1 MLFALFRLV
10 HPEEAKPVVTN
21 LEDISENLPAE
32 GKRGKGQKYDVS
44 KDKIKPKR
52 RSRGLRNSFRR
63 MFSCFSTKSS
73 QLE

>member
-1 MLFALFRLV
+1 LYFIV
-10 HPEEAKPVVTN
+10 HPEETKPVVAN
-21 LEDISENLPAE
+21 MDDITDTDNLPTG
-32 GKRGKGQKYDVS
+32 GKHGKEQKNDVS

-52 RSRGLRNSFRR
+52 RARGLRNSFRR